1 MRVGVATTSRLAAD
15 AGAELADAG
24 GNAVDVAI
32 AASLVSLVSEP
43 GMVSLAGGGFLTIW
57 PGNGA
62 TSDEPV
68 TVDGAVAM
76 PGIGSQCAPEQAAVR
91 RVMLEYAGGME
102 TLIAHGSVATPGILA
117 AFELAS
123 RRWGRVPWRTLFA
136 PAIRVA
142 REGFPLSS
150 AAHRYMM
157 HAHELIYGWDPASHR
172 ALHNDD
178 GRLKPVGD
186 RIEVEHLADTLEL
199 IAEER
204 ATAFYRGE
212 IGQAMAGCIRD
223 GGGLMTREDLSA
235 YEPVIRKPITVE
247 IDGWTLATAP
257 PPSLGGAV
265 LAAMLTLCADR
276 RFKRWDEAATDHLI
290 RVQLATLAHRFEI
303 LDLTPDLEAEVK
315 KLLALAPN
323 GLAAFPSPSTVHT
336 SATDAEHLAC
346 SITVSSGYGSGV
358 MPPGTG
364 VWMNNALGELELN
377 RRGFKAW
384 QPGQR
389 LYSNMAPSVARRR
402 DGTTLA
408 IGSPGADRITTAQLQ
423 AILNHAFL
431 AMPLEASIAQPRLHV
446 EHAATDPCVAFEPGL
461 PVDCLDHPY
470 RAYDRLDAFF
480 GGVGAVRYGDR
491 QGFDLAADPRRAGA
505 TALAA
510 GLLKST
516 NLG

>member
-15 AGAELADAG
+15 AGAEIAEAG
-24 GNAVDVAI
+24 GNAVDAAI

-57 PGNGA
+57 PGND
-62 TSDEPV
+62 SPNEDPV

-76 PGIGSQCAPEQAAVR
+76 PGLGSKIAPEQAAVR
-91 RVMLEYAGGME
+91 RVVLEYAGGME
-102 TLIAHGSVATPGILA
+102 TLIGHGSIATPGILA
-117 AFELAS
+117 AFDLAS
-123 RRWGRVPWRTLFA
+123 RRWGRVSWRTLLK

-157 HAHELIYGWDPASHR
+157 HAHELIYGWDPASYR
-172 ALHNDD
+172 ALHTED

-199 IAEER
+199 IAEEG
-204 ATAFYRGE
+204 AGAFYRGE
-212 IGQAMAGCIRD
+212 IGQAMADCIVA
-223 GGGLMTREDLSA
+223 GGGLMTREDLGA
-235 YEPVIRKPITVE
+235 YKPAVRKPITQE
-247 IDGWTLATAP
+247 IGGWILATAP
-257 PPSLGGAV
+257 PPSLGGAM
-265 LAAMLTLCADR
+265 LAAMLTLCEDPP
-276 RFKRWDEAATDHLI
+276 FERWDKAATDRLV
-290 RVQLATLAHRFEI
+290 RVQLAMLAHRFEV
-303 LDLTPDLEAEVK
+303 LDLTPDLEARVEE
-315 KLLALAPN
+315 LLALAPN
-323 GLAAFPSPSTVHT
+323 GLETFQSPSTVHT
-336 SATDAEHLAC
+336 SATDAEHVAC
-346 SITVSSGYGSGV
+346 SITVSAGYGAGV

-423 AILNHAFL
+423 AILNHAL
-431 AMPLEASIAQPRLHV
+431 LGMPLEEAIAQPRLHV
-446 EHAATDPCVAFEPGL
+446 ERAATEPRVAFEPGL
-461 PVDCLDHPY
+461 PVDCLDHPC

-480 GGVGAVRYGDR
+480 GGVGAVRYGDD

-505 TALAA
+505 TALA
-510 GLLKST
+510 GS
-516 NLG
+516 G